1 MDRAD
6 LITHKNRG
14 VHLTDID
21 EVSRQ
26 IGSLSARVDEAMR
39 QNTAIFVK
47 MDNAHEAIIE
57 QRGAIKLLGS
67 QFLEH
72 KLHGGTK
79 FSQLDAIIK
88 DVDAIKNRGK
98 GLAVG
103 LGLVGG
109 GGGVAGFFAAI
120 KAFAIGSGG

>member
-1 MDRAD
+1 MAGA
-6 LITHKNRG
+6 TMTN
-14 VHLTDID
+14 ID

-26 IGSLSARVDEAMR
+26 IGSLTARVDEALK
-39 QNTAIFVK
+39 QNAAIFVK
-47 MDNAHEAIIE
+47 MDNANESLIE

-67 QFLEH
+67 QFLDH
-72 KLHGGTK
+72 KLHDATK
-79 FSQLDAIIK
+79 FAQLDDIVK

-109 GGGVAGFFAAI
+109 GGGLAGFFAAI